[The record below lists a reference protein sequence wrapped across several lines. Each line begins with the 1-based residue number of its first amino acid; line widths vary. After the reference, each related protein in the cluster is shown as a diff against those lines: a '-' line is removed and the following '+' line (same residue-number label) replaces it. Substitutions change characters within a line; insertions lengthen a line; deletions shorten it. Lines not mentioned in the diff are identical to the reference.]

1 MALWGVYDTVQK
13 TWWPRSFPSKEEARA
28 HYERCKGPGSR
39 GEPRLI
45 ESSQS
50 TDPIEALADRIVAD
64 LFRNGHGED
73 ADLADPYAKVE
84 RLVLTSKDG
93 RELGGWCRGAV
104 RDVILR
110 ELRK

>member
-1 MALWGVYDTVQK
+1 MAKWGVYDTVQK
-13 TWWPRSFPSKEEARA
+13 IWWPRSFPSKAEAQA

-50 TDPIEALADRIVAD
+50 TDPFEALADRIVAD
-64 LFRNGHGED
+64 LFRNGAGQE
-73 ADLADPYAKVE
+73 AD

-93 RELGGWCRGAV
+93 RDLGGWSRGPV